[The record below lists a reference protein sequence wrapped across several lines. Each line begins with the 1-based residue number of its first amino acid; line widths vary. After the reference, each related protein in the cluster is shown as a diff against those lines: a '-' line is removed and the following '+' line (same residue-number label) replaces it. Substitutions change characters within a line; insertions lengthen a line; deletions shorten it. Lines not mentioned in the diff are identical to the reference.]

1 MSEQSSKYNRR
12 GYMARHQY
20 KVRHARMHRIFSSVL
35 KVYRNNAFLPP
46 TAAIWLSAPDLKPN
60 RKWTADSACLKIDFE
75 RAVESVLSAREL
87 DWLWE
92 YYVVGPLMGTQAD
105 ILTLEQTAL
114 SNAIVRKCSTV
125 FQHKGLYP
133 VWRWL
138 QLPERTQRRFD
149 AVLEEQ
155 ERKEKTFELDCVR
168 ANREQKAKAA

>member
-1 MSEQSSKYNRR
+1 M
-12 GYMARHQY
+12 
-20 KVRHARMHRIFSSVL
+20 
-35 KVYRNNAFLPP
+35 
-46 TAAIWLSAPDLKPN
+46 
-60 RKWTADSACLKIDFE
+60 KIDFE
-75 RAVESVLSAREL
+75 RAVESALSAREL

-114 SNAIVRKCSTV
+114 SNVIVRKCSTV
-125 FQHKGLYP
+125 FQRKGLYP

-155 ERKEKTFELDCVR
+155 ERKEETFELDCVR